1 MSIKLSRVSGILH
14 SLRNMFPVVILQ
26 KLYVSLVCPQLTYGL
41 LAWGSKCD
49 LLVTQQKRCLRSS
62 DGKSRT
68 AHTEPLLK
76 TMNQLKL
83 VDMYNSKLL
92 KFYYKLYRNQL
103 PCYFDSFLPTYGTSH
118 YPLRYDGLHLP
129 HANHKF
135 CEVNAKYQL
144 HKLLRAISHPLYA
157 KERVFL
163 IREEDT
169 AIEVM
174 ILNMSPHQFSMFVKM
189 AFVDSYR
196 VDCNLVNC
204 INNCN
209 R

>member
-1 MSIKLSRVSGILH
+1 
-14 SLRNMFPVVILQ
+14 MFPVVILQ
-26 KLYVSLVCPQLTYGL
+26 KLCVSLVCPQLTYGL

-62 DGKSRT
+62 NRKSRT

-92 KFYYKLYRNQL
+92 KVMYPHRSVLAPFNHIESNVLKLYRNQL
-103 PCYFDSFLPTYGTSH
+103 PCYFDSFLPTCGTSH

-135 CEVNAKYQL
+135 FEVNAKYQL
-144 HKLLRAISHPLYA
+144 HKLLRAIHPLYA
-157 KERVFL
+157 KKRVFL

-174 ILNMSPHQFSMFVKM
+174 SLNMSPHQFSMFVKM
-189 AFVDSYR
+189 AFVGSYR

>member
-1 MSIKLSRVSGILH
+1 MYLCLIITIDRERS
-14 SLRNMFPVVILQ
+14 
-26 KLYVSLVCPQLTYGL
+26 T
-41 LAWGSKCD
+41 
-49 LLVTQQKRCLRSS
+49 LLVTVNTFCACYTHAVNV
-62 DGKSRT
+62 GKLS
-68 AHTEPLLK
+68 
-76 TMNQLKL
+76 
-83 VDMYNSKLL
+83 Y
-92 KFYYKLYRNQL
+92 
-103 PCYFDSFLPTYGTSH
+103 SH

-144 HKLLRAISHPLYA
+144 HKLLRAISYPLYA

-163 IREEDT
+163 IKEEDT
-169 AIEVM
+169 AIEVK

-189 AFVDSYR
+189 TFVDSYR

>member
-1 MSIKLSRVSGILH
+1 MLNKTIFIV
-14 SLRNMFPVVILQ
+14 
-26 KLYVSLVCPQLTYGL
+26 
-41 LAWGSKCD
+41 
-49 LLVTQQKRCLRSS
+49 
-62 DGKSRT
+62 
-68 AHTEPLLK
+68 K

-92 KFYYKLYRNQL
+92 QFYYKLYRNQL
-103 PCYFDSFLPTYGTSH
+103 PCYFDNFFPTYGTSH
-118 YPLRYDGLHLP
+118 YPLRYGGSHLP
-129 HANHKF
+129 YVNHKF

-189 AFVDSYR
+189 AFVNSYR
-196 VDCNLVNC
+196 VDCNHVNC

>member
-1 MSIKLSRVSGILH
+1 MVKVFWQAKPCYPCRNVGGQRHRKQQSRIPSHTNQRH
-14 SLRNMFPVVILQ
+14 S
-26 KLYVSLVCPQLTYGL
+26 
-41 LAWGSKCD
+41 
-49 LLVTQQKRCLRSS
+49 VTRCLRFSS
-62 DGKSRT
+62 GKSCT

-76 TMNQLKL
+76 TMNQLKV

-92 KFYYKLYRNQL
+92 KFYYKPYRNQL

-135 CEVNAKYQL
+135 CEFNAKYQL
-144 HKLLRAISHPLYA
+144 RKLLRAISHPLYA

-189 AFVDSYR
+189 ALVNSYQ

>member
-1 MSIKLSRVSGILH
+1 MQFFFKK
-14 SLRNMFPVVILQ
+14 SLQ
-26 KLYVSLVCPQLTYGL
+26 S
-41 LAWGSKCD
+41 
-49 LLVTQQKRCLRSS
+49 
-62 DGKSRT
+62 
-68 AHTEPLLK
+68 
-76 TMNQLKL
+76 
-83 VDMYNSKLL
+83 
-92 KFYYKLYRNQL
+92 
-103 PCYFDSFLPTYGTSH
+103 
-118 YPLRYDGLHLP
+118 PLRYDGLHLP

-169 AIEVM
+169 AIEVK
-174 ILNMSPHQFSMFVKM
+174 ILNMSPHQLSMFVKM
-189 AFVDSYR
+189 TFVDSYR

>member
-1 MSIKLSRVSGILH
+1 MMDYI
-14 SLRNMFPVVILQ
+14 
-26 KLYVSLVCPQLTYGL
+26 
-41 LAWGSKCD
+41 
-49 LLVTQQKRCLRSS
+49 
-62 DGKSRT
+62 
-68 AHTEPLLK
+68 
-76 TMNQLKL
+76 
-83 VDMYNSKLL
+83 
-92 KFYYKLYRNQL
+92 
-103 PCYFDSFLPTYGTSH
+103 YFMLIINFVRLMLNT
-118 YPLRYDGLHLP
+118 R
-129 HANHKF
+129 
-135 CEVNAKYQL
+135 QL

-189 AFVDSYR
+189 AFMDSYR

-204 INNCN
+204 IHNCN

>member
-1 MSIKLSRVSGILH
+1 MP
-14 SLRNMFPVVILQ
+14 NTNYTYY
-26 KLYVSLVCPQLTYGL
+26 YVRY
-41 LAWGSKCD
+41 
-49 LLVTQQKRCLRSS
+49 
-62 DGKSRT
+62 
-68 AHTEPLLK
+68 HIH
-76 TMNQLKL
+76 
-83 VDMYNSKLL
+83 YN
-92 KFYYKLYRNQL
+92 
-103 PCYFDSFLPTYGTSH
+103 
-118 YPLRYDGLHLP
+118 
-129 HANHKF
+129 
-135 CEVNAKYQL
+135 
-144 HKLLRAISHPLYA
+144 YA

-204 INNCN
+204 INSCN

>member
-1 MSIKLSRVSGILH
+1 MDYIYL
-14 SLRNMFPVVILQ
+14 
-26 KLYVSLVCPQLTYGL
+26 
-41 LAWGSKCD
+41 D
-49 LLVTQQKRCLRSS
+49 
-62 DGKSRT
+62 
-68 AHTEPLLK
+68 
-76 TMNQLKL
+76 
-83 VDMYNSKLL
+83 
-92 KFYYKLYRNQL
+92 
-103 PCYFDSFLPTYGTSH
+103 
-118 YPLRYDGLHLP
+118 
-129 HANHKF
+129 ANHKY

-157 KERVFL
+157 KGRVFL

-169 AIEVM
+169 AIGVM

-189 AFVDSYR
+189 AFVNFYR